1 MSLSGAGRRAK
12 GVKGELEVK
21 QLFGAHGFA
30 VRGLEGE
37 GDHIATRKTDEG
49 FIAFHLEVKR
59 QERLRIPEWYAQ
71 ASSEAPEGFVP
82 QVCFRRSQEPWMSV
96 LETARLLELLR

>member
-12 GVKGELEVK
+12 GVRGELEVK
-21 QLFGAHGFA
+21 KLFAAWGFS

-37 GDHIATRKTDEG
+37 GDHIATRKDGTRM
-49 FIAFHLEVKR
+49 IAFHLETKR

-82 QVCFRRSQEPWMSV
+82 LLCWRRSNEPWMSA
-96 LETARLLELLR
+96 LETANLLTLLG

>member
-12 GVKGELEVK
+12 GVRGELEVK
-21 QLFGAHGFA
+21 KLFAAWGFT

-37 GDHIATRKTDEG
+37 GDHIATRKDEDRLL
-49 FIAFHLEVKR
+49 AFHLETKR
-59 QERLRIPEWYAQ
+59 QERLYLPKWYAQ

-82 QVCFRRSQEPWMSV
+82 LVEYRRSGEPWMSV
-96 LETARLLELLR
+96 LETANLLALLG